1 VIPVTIFR
9 SEGPAMRHFS
19 TARVIL
25 VPLAGVTFF
34 VMLLTLVR

>member
-1 VIPVTIFR
+1 VIPITNSPWR
-9 SEGPAMRHFS
+9 TLAMRHFS
-19 TARVIL
+19 TARDIL